1 MPPQGH
7 AFISIKRSTLA
18 VDWSWQQAAPGRK
31 RLWAKTNVPT
41 LRQTVQNH
49 LPRLEEA
56 AELRDRKSIDKFVAS
71 IVNALN
77 AGVDAST
84 LWSNPPPRSIS
95 GFDQECKGMCAEV
108 QQLRRRW
115 QQTGEDE
122 DYEAYRQAR
131 NGKGRL
137 IQKVLR
143 STHRQRVEDAATSQ
157 SGLWNLVKWA
167 KNRHNTTSACTPA
180 LNARTSY
187 TEDRE
192 SSAQGSPEQSSGL
205 CKLHDACLQLGYC
218 PAHFKESITV
228 VLRNQGKG
236 DYSQPKAYRPIALL
250 NTLGKV
256 MGAISQ
262 TGLPIS
268 PTLTGS
274 SQAVPGSRKLTSTEH
289 ATHPLLQ
296 RIHQAWSQG
305 EAASL
310 LLLDVS
316 DAYHSVSR
324 ERLLHNL
331 RKRRNTDLIE
341 ACKAE
346 KTEAVGYTDDVS
358 ILVVG
363 PTAQHNC
370 KTLKGM
376 HEKAG
381 EWAKKHG
388 SLFAPATY
396 EQVHFTRD
404 PKRTAHALR
413 LMHATIQASPSCRY
427 LGIQMDTRLRWDHH
441 REKVEARGTERLSA
455 LSAGVL

>member
-56 AELRDRKSIDKFVAS
+56 AELRDRESIDKFVAS

-296 RIHQAWSQG
+296 RIHQAWSQ
-305 EAASL
+305 
-310 LLLDVS
+310 
-316 DAYHSVSR
+316 
-324 ERLLHNL
+324 
-331 RKRRNTDLIE
+331 
-341 ACKAE
+341 
-346 KTEAVGYTDDVS
+346 
-358 ILVVG
+358 VVG